1 MAKIIIQ
8 GEKREIQKAES
19 ALKEHF
25 SITSTVANV
34 KIDGEYMSIVDA
46 YSERLETD
54 RFSDEEIQK
63 ALDCHS
69 SAVKKCSE
77 CPYKKEKDCSDR
89 LLMDGTVYVHRL
101 FVKKCNENE
110 NRPGSDVPPGQT
122 EMKL

>member
-8 GEKREIQKAES
+8 GEKSEIKKAES
-19 ALKEHF
+19 AIREHF

-46 YSERLETD
+46 YSERLDTD
-54 RFSDEEIQK
+54 RFTDEEIQK

-69 SAVKKCSE
+69 SAIRKCSE
-77 CPYKKEKDCSDR
+77 CPYRKEKDCSDR

-101 FVKKCNENE
+101 FVKNIEDKPAQ
-110 NRPGSDVPPGQT
+110 RSDVPPGQT
-122 EMKL
+122 EMRI